1 MADRQKPESSE
12 HDLATHATVH
22 AAGALGNRVALI
34 SGGAGGIGRAVGWL
48 LPRLGAH
55 VVIAGRDPA
64 KLDPLVSHPVRK
76 ARDAPG
82 PNSRRVIVPLHLP

>member
-12 HDLATHATVH
+12 HDLATHATVG
-22 AAGALGNRVALI
+22 AADALGNRVALI
-34 SGGAGGIGRAVGWL
+34 SGGGIGRAVGWL

-55 VVIAGRDPA
+55 VVITGRDPA
-64 KLDPLVSHPVRK
+64 ALDPLVSHPVRK

-82 PNSRRVIVPLHLP
+82 PKSRRVIVPLPLP

>member
-1 MADRQKPESSE
+1 MADRQKPGSSE

-22 AAGALGNRVALI
+22 AADALGNRVALI

-64 KLDPLVSHPVRK
+64 TLDCSFRIRCERPGTR
-76 ARDAPG
+76 PG
-82 PNSRRVIVPLHLP
+82 PRVVV